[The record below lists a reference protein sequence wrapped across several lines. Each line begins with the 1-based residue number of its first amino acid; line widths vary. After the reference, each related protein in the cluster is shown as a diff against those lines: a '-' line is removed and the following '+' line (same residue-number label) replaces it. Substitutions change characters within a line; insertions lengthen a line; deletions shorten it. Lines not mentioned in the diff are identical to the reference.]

1 MTTPDLAIQH
11 VEPSPS
17 AAAHASRQTSSR
29 FVRAWAPKIQLL
41 ADFLTIVFAFWTAVR
56 LFPLSDIARGLL
68 GAQHLAIGTA
78 VAALGVALIF
88 RYTGVHEQA
97 DTPLNIGRTETLLR
111 GVGFSFLLLLVA
123 VRYAGFAGKYAALCG
138 ASVLVPLLL
147 QRYAGRLV
155 EGWLQYGLQRTFA
168 DEGGN
173 DSQPVGEI
181 ISAPQDKYDSPKQEC
196 ERLNL
201 GLSLCFEAGAPP
213 VGRSHYDIVG
223 PPLTA
228 HQQTAASGRTRAFIK
243 RVADL
248 ALCIPGLVLS
258 LPVFLVTSVAI
269 KLDSDGPVFFRQN
282 RIGKNGRVFRLWKFR
297 SMRQDAPRY
306 ERSPLSDA
314 DRRLTR
320 VGRFIRR
327 FSIDELPQLINVLCG
342 EMSLVGPRPEMPF
355 IVDQYGPFE
364 RRRLLVPPGITGL
377 WQISPA
383 RALPIHQNM
392 IYDLYYIHRQNMFL
406 DFAILLRTVTA
417 VVRGIGTA

>member
-1 MTTPDLAIQH
+1 MTTPNLAIQH

-17 AAAHASRQTSSR
+17 AAVHASPLTSSR
-29 FVRAWAPKIQLL
+29 FVRAWTPKIQLL
-41 ADFLTIVFAFWTAVR
+41 ADFLTIVFAFWTAAW
-56 LFPLSDIARGLL
+56 LFPLSNIARGLP
-68 GAQHLAIGTA
+68 GAQHLAIGTT
-78 VAALGVALIF
+78 VAALGVPLIF
-88 RYTGVHEQA
+88 RCTGMHEQA
-97 DTPLNIGRTETLLR
+97 GTPLNISKTETLLR
-111 GVGFSFLLLLVA
+111 GAGFSFLLLLVA
-123 VRYAGFAGKYAALCG
+123 GRYVGFAGVSAALCG
-138 ASVLVPLLL
+138 VSVLVLLLL

-155 EGWLQYGLQRTFA
+155 EGSLQYGLQRIFA
-168 DEGGN
+168 GGGN
-173 DSQPVGEI
+173 DLQPVGEI
-181 ISAPQDKYDSPKQEC
+181 ISGSQDKYNSLKQEC

-201 GLSLCFEAGAPP
+201 GLSPCFESGALP
-213 VGRSHYDIVG
+213 VSRSHYDFIG
-223 PPLTA
+223 IPPIA
-228 HQQTAASGRTRAFIK
+228 DQRTAASGRARGFIK
-243 RVADL
+243 RLIDL

-269 KLDSDGPVFFRQN
+269 KLDSDGPVFFRQK

-297 SMRQDAPRY
+297 SMRRDAPRY
-306 ERSPLSDA
+306 ERSPLSDE
-314 DRRLTR
+314 DSRLTR

-417 VVRGIGTA
+417 VVGGIGTA

>member
-1 MTTPDLAIQH
+1 MTTPNLAIQH
-11 VEPSPS
+11 VEPSAS
-17 AAAHASRQTSSR
+17 AAVHASPLTSSR
-29 FVRAWAPKIQLL
+29 FVRAWAPMIQSL
-41 ADFLTIVFAFWTAVR
+41 ADFLTIVFAFWTAAR
-56 LFPLSDIARGLL
+56 LFPRSDIARGLA

-88 RYTGVHEQA
+88 RYTGMHQQS
-97 DTPLNIGRTETLLR
+97 DTPLNISKTETLLR

-123 VRYAGFAGKYAALCG
+123 VRYAGFAGMYAPLCG
-138 ASVLVPLLL
+138 ASVLVLLLL

-155 EGWLQYGLQRTFA
+155 EGWLQYGPRRIFA

-181 ISAPQDKYDSPKQEC
+181 ISAPQDKYNSLKQEC

-201 GLSLCFEAGAPP
+201 GLSLCFEAGALP

-243 RVADL
+243 RVVDL
-248 ALCIPGLVLS
+248 ALCIPGLVLA

-314 DRRLTR
+314 DPRLTR

-392 IYDLYYIHRQNMFL
+392 TYDLYYIYRQNMFL

-417 VVRGIGTA
+417 VARGIGTA